1 MKPLEHY
8 RTEFDSLTNCHYLIS
23 NSLGAMPNKAH
34 AAAGAYTELWASRG
48 VRAWEDE
55 WWLLSRTVGDKI
67 GRLMNAPADS
77 VSMQANVTSA
87 EAAILSCFSF
97 QGKRN
102 KVVMVDMEFPSIKY
116 LYHEWVLRESGR
128 IEMVPCPD
136 GVTVPTEQLL
146 DAIDEETLLV
156 PVSHVLFRSSYIV
169 DAKAIIEKAHRVGA
183 IVILDIYQS
192 LGSVPVDVSALG
204 VDFAVGGCLKW
215 LCGGPGASFLYT
227 RPDLN
232 NSLTPRFTGWL
243 AHEQPFS
250 FAVEP
255 IRLTGGAYRF
265 MNGTPVIPALY
276 TCQPGLDIVTEIGP
290 SAIRERS
297 KAMTAHLLQLADDRG
312 WPTTTPT
319 DPKLRAGTVAVNI
332 ENGLAIATELNRRNF
347 LVDYRPKAG
356 IRLSP
361 HFYTTDREI
370 EETMTEIDAI
380 LTDRSYEKHLD
391 RRRVVT

>member
-1 MKPLEHY
+1 MNSLESY
-8 RTEFDSLTNCHYLIS
+8 RSEFDSLRHCHYMIS
-23 NSLGAMPNKAH
+23 NSLGAMPNKARQ
-34 AAAGAYTELWASRG
+34 AAENYTRLWASRG

-55 WWLLSRTVGDKI
+55 WWMLSRTVGDKI
-67 GRLMNAPADS
+67 GRLLNAPTDS
-77 VSMQANVTSA
+77 VSMQSNVTSA
-87 EAAILSCFSF
+87 EAAILSCYSFSS
-97 QGKRN
+97 KRN

-116 LYHEWVLRESGR
+116 LYHEWVRREGGR
-128 IEMVPCPD
+128 VEMIACPD

-156 PVSHVLFRSSYIV
+156 PISHVLFRSSYIV

-183 IVILDIYQS
+183 KVILDVYQS

-215 LCGGPGASFLYT
+215 LCGGPGASFLYV
-227 RPDLN
+227 RPDLSD
-232 NSLTPRFTGWL
+232 SLSPSFTGWL

-250 FAVEP
+250 FATEP
-255 IRLTGGAYRF
+255 IRWTGGSYRF

-297 KAMTAHLLQLADDRG
+297 KAMTASLLRLSEERS
-312 WPTTTPT
+312 WPTTSPA
-319 DPKLRAGTVAVNI
+319 DPEQRAGTVAINI
-332 ENGLAIATELNRRNF
+332 EHGLAIATELNRRDF

-361 HFYTTDREI
+361 HFYTTDIEL
-370 EETMTEIDAI
+370 EETIRAIDEVLA
-380 LTDRSYEKHLD
+380 DRSYEKHFNGS
-391 RRRVVT
+391 RVVT